1 MKKPDGKAEAGWY
14 DAPEI
19 EGYLQYW
26 NGKFWTKK
34 KQIKDGYE
42 NLEVLPE
49 FELGKFYF
57 RKPFTS
63 DNAFIGWAVIN
74 GLVAISRFSKNSKQG
89 FDTSN
94 AFSIYTGIADAVF
107 GTFLFALF
115 TWIFF
120 LLYLIPRRNRDKKNS
135 TANKIENEKVP
146 VPQKFNFKSKK
157 GVALGVILFIL
168 VASYLISRNSNNSF
182 SAQGDKYFNIE
193 QKISA
198 VVGEWNVAA
207 TPISE
212 AVQAISNGTMNAA
225 QARQVAGE
233 ASSNFAVIHNKLFD
247 ECSAIPNYDLS
258 APNEEGA
265 IAKAYDALKVT
276 CDLLPQES
284 IEILALVIEQISPIG
299 TQERIDYHSNQITVI
314 IEKRK
319 KALLDSLEAID
330 PYVTDAQ
337 REAIKRLKATL

>member
-1 MKKPDGKAEAGWY
+1 MKKPQGKAEAGWY

-34 KQIKDGYE
+34 KQIKDGFE
-42 NLEVLPE
+42 HLELIPE
-49 FELGKFYF
+49 FELGKFFF

-63 DNAFIGWAVIN
+63 DNAFIGWAVLN
-74 GLVAISRFSKNSKQG
+74 GLVALSRLSSNSKQG

-94 AFSIYTGIADAVF
+94 AFSIFSGIGDAVF
-107 GTFLFALF
+107 GTFFLALF
-115 TWIFF
+115 TWVFF
-120 LLYLIPRRNRDKKNS
+120 LVYLIPRRIKDKKNS
-135 TANKIENEKVP
+135 TNNKFENEEVLVSQQFK
-146 VPQKFNFKSKK
+146 FKSKK
-157 GVALGVILFIL
+157 WVTLGVILFIL
-168 VASYLISRNSNNSF
+168 VTFYLISRNSNNSF
-182 SAQGDKYFNIE
+182 SAQGDKYFSIE

-212 AVQAISNGTMNAA
+212 AAQSISNGKMNTA
-225 QARQVAGE
+225 QARQVVGE
-233 ASSNFAVIHNKLFD
+233 ASSNFAVIHNKLSD
-247 ECSAIPNYDLS
+247 ECSAIPNYDLN
-258 APNEEGA
+258 AKDEEGA

-284 IEILALVIEQISPIG
+284 FEILALVTEQISPIG
-299 TQERIDYHSNQITVI
+299 TQERIDYHSNQITII

-319 KALLDSLEAID
+319 KAVLDSLDALD
-330 PYVTDAQ
+330 PYLTDAQ
-337 REAIKRLKATL
+337 RDLLNRLRESL

>member
-19 EGYLQYW
+19 EGHLQYW

-34 KQIKDGYE
+34 KQIKDGFE

-49 FELGKFYF
+49 YSLGQFYF

-63 DNAFIGWAVIN
+63 DKAFIGWAVLN
-74 GLVAISRFSKNSKQG
+74 GLVAFSRFSSNSKQG

-94 AFSIYTGIADAVF
+94 AFSIYSGIGDAVF
-107 GTFLFALF
+107 GTIFLA
-115 TWIFF
+115 IFSWVF
-120 LLYLIPRRNRDKKNS
+120 LLLYLIPRRIKDKKNS
-135 TANKIENEKVP
+135 KANEVEDNLIP
-146 VPQKFNFKSKK
+146 FSQKFNFRSRK
-157 GVALGVILFIL
+157 GVVLGVIVFIAI
-168 VASYLISRNSNNSF
+168 ASALLSRNSNNSF

-198 VVGEWNVAA
+198 VVKDWNVAA

-212 AVQAISNGTMNAA
+212 AVQSISNGTMNAA

-247 ECSAIPNYDLS
+247 KCSAIPNYDLS

-265 IAKAYDALKVT
+265 LAKAYDALKVT

-284 IEILALVIEQISPIG
+284 IEILALVTEQISPIG
-299 TQERIDYHSNQITVI
+299 TQERIDYHSNQIAI
-314 IEKRK
+314 LIEKRK
-319 KALLDSLEAID
+319 KAVLDSLDALD

-337 REAIKRLKATL
+337 RDLFNRLRESL

>member
-1 MKKPDGKAEAGWY
+1 MKKPEGKAEAGWY

-34 KQIKDGYE
+34 KQIKNGFEY
-42 NLEVLPE
+42 LEDIPE
-49 FELGKFYF
+49 FELGKFFF

-63 DNAFIGWAVIN
+63 DNAFIGWAILN
-74 GLVAISRFSKNSKQG
+74 GLVAFGRFSSNSKQG

-94 AFSIYTGIADAVF
+94 AFSVISGIGDAVF
-107 GTFLFALF
+107 GTFFLALF

-120 LLYLIPRRNRDKKNS
+120 LLYLIPRRIKDKKNS
-135 TANKIENEKVP
+135 AANKFESDEAPI
-146 VPQKFNFKSKK
+146 PQKFYFKSKR
-157 GVALGVILFIL
+157 GVALGAILFIL
-168 VASYLISRNSNNSF
+168 VASYLLSRNSNSSF
-182 SAQGDKYFNIE
+182 SAQGDKYFSIE

-212 AVQAISNGTMNAA
+212 AVQSISNGTMSTAE
-225 QARQVAGE
+225 ARQVAGE

-247 ECSAIPNYDLS
+247 ECSAIPGYDLN
-258 APNEEGA
+258 ATDEEGA
-265 IAKAYDALKVT
+265 IAKAYNALKIT

-284 IEILALVIEQISPIG
+284 FEILALVNEQISPIG
-299 TQERIDYHSNQITVI
+299 TQERIDYHSNQITII

-319 KALLDSLEAID
+319 KAVLDSLDALD

-337 REAIKRLKATL
+337 RDLFNRLRESL